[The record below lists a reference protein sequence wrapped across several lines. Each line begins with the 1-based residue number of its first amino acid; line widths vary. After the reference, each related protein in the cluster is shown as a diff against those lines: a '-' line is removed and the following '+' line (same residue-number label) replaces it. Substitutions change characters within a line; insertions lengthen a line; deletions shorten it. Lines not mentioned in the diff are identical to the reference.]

1 MAVSIGALTDID
13 IWEGQFQPAMPSV
26 EVVGQAGVAGRAIIV
41 GASNVEP
48 VTIRTATYCTSAEAA
63 TLRTTAA
70 ALVGTVVSATDGYA
84 QTRANTGVIACV
96 QSVTRA
102 KLPGSDTHIFQAVWT
117 LLPEA

>member
-1 MAVSIGALTDID
+1 VQVSIHKAVVAQAQRCKLAFDGAT
-13 IWEGQFQPAMPSV
+13 GGH
-26 EVVGQAGVAGRAIIV
+26 GQAGVAGRSIIV
-41 GASNVEP
+41 GAYNVEP

-63 TLRTTAA
+63 TLRTTAS

-84 QTRANTGVIACV
+84 QTRANTGVIACA